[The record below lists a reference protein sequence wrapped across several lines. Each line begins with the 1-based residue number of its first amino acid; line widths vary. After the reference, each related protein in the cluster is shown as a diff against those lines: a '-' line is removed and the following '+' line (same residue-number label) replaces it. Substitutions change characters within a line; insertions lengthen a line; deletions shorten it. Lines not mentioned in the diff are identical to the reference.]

1 MTTHEPAPPATGQPL
16 WHDGWYRFARH
27 LASPNHGPRPT
38 GTQVSLVVIHAI
50 SLPPGKFGGGH
61 VQQLFTNQLDWDA
74 HPYFQSI
81 RGLAVSAHFFIGR
94 TGELWQFVS
103 ADARAWH
110 AGVSSFR
117 GQDNCNDYSI
127 GIELEGRDD
136 GPFEPAQ
143 YDTLASVCA
152 AITAAY
158 PVRDLTGHEHVAPGR
173 KHDPGPGF
181 EWPALQRALGW
192 PDRCFPEPV

>member
-1 MTTHEPAPPATGQPL
+1 MATPEPSSPSLPL
-16 WHDGWYRFARH
+16 WQSGWYRFARH
-27 LASPNHGPRPT
+27 LASPNHGPRPPDT
-38 GTQVSLVVIHAI
+38 PVSLVVVHAI
-50 SLPPGKFGGGH
+50 SLPPGEYGGGH

-117 GQDNCNDYSI
+117 GQDNCNDYSV
-127 GIELEGRDD
+127 GIELEGSED

-143 YDTLASVCA
+143 YETLASVCA
-152 AITAAY
+152 AIAAAY

-173 KHDPGPGF
+173 KRDPGPGF

>member
-1 MTTHEPAPPATGQPL
+1 MTAPETPPPSPPL
-16 WHDGWYRFARH
+16 WRDGWYRCARH
-27 LASPNHGPRPT
+27 LASPNHGPRPP
-38 GTQVSLVVIHAI
+38 GVAVSLVVVHAI
-50 SLPPGKFGGGH
+50 SLPPGKYGGDH
-61 VQQLFTNQLDWDA
+61 VQQLFTNQLDWNT

-81 RGLAVSAHFFIGR
+81 RGLEVSAHFFIGR

-117 GQDNCNDYSI
+117 GRDNCNDYSI
-127 GIELEGRDD
+127 GIELEGTDD

-143 YDTLASVCA
+143 YDTLASICA

-158 PVRDLTGHEHVAPGR
+158 
-173 KHDPGPGF
+173 
-181 EWPALQRALGW
+181 Q
-192 PDRCFPEPV
+192 